1 MSAGALTLPRLA
13 VVYNIGSAGPTQIGP
28 AAEGLCEVVF
38 VVDTDVDIVRTRMAE
53 IAASGNVCDVTG
65 LDLDEQANALKR
77 WQLDAITTFSDSEVL
92 RTAELAQMLGLR
104 FLSPD
109 TARWIRDKTAQRQ
122 RLRES
127 GVEDTVSVP
136 VRSAEEVAEAIV
148 LVGLPAVLKP
158 RQGTAGRNT
167 FRLHTQDDVTQAVT
181 GTDLSSGYTVETML
195 RGEPSVA
202 GPQWGDYVSVESS
215 VIDGVVQ
222 HLLVCGKTPLTYP
235 FRETGQ
241 FFPATLDAEA
251 QTEVLDLTT
260 RALHALEV
268 THGSTHTEIK
278 LTADGPRIIEVN
290 GRLGGHLYWM
300 FSDGQTGWDVARATL
315 QTALGLPPDPMPDT
329 SEVTYLLRAQPPVD
343 AVSLVGLPGIDA
355 VRGLPGVRRVDVRG
369 QPGKDVG
376 WRNGTSTQVALV
388 YGTVPDHAA
397 LLPVIEA
404 FHAELAAS
412 YRYV

>member
-1 MSAGALTLPRLA
+1 MSTPASPLPRIA

-38 VVDTDVDIVRTRMAE
+38 VVDKAVDIVRARMAE
-53 IAASGNVCDVTG
+53 IATFGSVCDVTG
-65 LDLDEQANALKR
+65 LDLVGQANALKVR
-77 WQLDAITTFSDSEVL
+77 QFDAITTFSDSEVL

-104 FLSPD
+104 YHSPD

-127 GVEDTVSVP
+127 DVEDTVSVS
-136 VRSAEEVAEAIV
+136 VCSAVEVAEAV
-148 LVGLPAVLKP
+148 GEVGLPAVLKP

-167 FRLHTQDDVTQAVT
+167 FRLHTRDDVTHAVT
-181 GTDLSSGYTVETML
+181 GIDLSSGYTVETML

-215 VIDGVVQ
+215 VIDGVAQ

-251 QTEVLDLTT
+251 HAAVLDLTT
-260 RALHALEV
+260 RALRALGV

-300 FSDGQTGWDVARATL
+300 FSDGQTGWDVARVTL
-315 QTALGLPPDPMPDT
+315 QTAVGLPPDPMPDT

-343 AVSLVGLPGIDA
+343 AVSLVGLPGLDA
-355 VRGLPGVRRVDVRG
+355 VRALPGVRRVDVRG
-369 QPGKDVG
+369 RPGKDVR

-388 YGTVPDHAA
+388 YGAVPDHAA

-412 YRYV
+412 YQYA